1 MPKPAAVIPV
11 PRSLTSLQTGGATGT
26 VPKPCCCAV
35 AHYREFDERWHE
47 LSRHLRGTG
56 ILTRRFARK
65 IGLPNLGELMG
76 LLHDMGKYSSA
87 FQNYLLS
94 AVNYLD
100 PDADEYIDARS
111 KKGHIDHSS
120 AGAQM
125 AWRALA
131 PRRGV
136 SQLVGQWV
144 ALCVAS
150 HHSGLID
157 CIAPDGHDRFT
168 ERIEK
173 PDSRTHVAEAEQRA
187 DRHILDRIR
196 QLLDSPCLVEEVAQ
210 LIDRIRQR
218 ARTHK
223 LTGTPFS
230 HMQLGLAIRFTFSSL
245 IAGDR
250 IDTVHFTNLTGIRF
264 RQGGRYHYWNELIG
278 RLEDRLA
285 SMPARHAIDAQRR
298 TISDACRD
306 AASRPAGIYTLSVPT
321 GGGKTLASLR
331 FALHHAAQRRL
342 DRIIYIVPYTSII
355 DQNAEVVRN
364 VMETG
369 MPLGNGRRIVLE
381 HHSNLGAE
389 RQNHADKLLC
399 DDWDAPIVYT
409 TMVQFLEALFGSG
422 TRGVRRMHQLANAVL
437 VFDEV
442 QTVPLRCM
450 HVFNHALNF
459 LVQEGNS
466 TVVLCTATQPPLHRV
481 NAEKGALMLAPQ
493 AELMPDADEFFKA
506 MKRVEVH
513 DERKGGGWSDAELAD
528 LTIKALQEEGSCLV
542 IVNTKKAARRLYQLV
557 SSRIGADDVFHLS
570 TDMCAAHRKAIL
582 KKIVDRLKD
591 PDLRVLCISTQLI
604 EAGVD
609 VDFRVV
615 IRFLAGL
622 DSIAQAAGRCNRHG
636 SPRSGHVYVV
646 NPEKENLDMLPDIAK
661 GREQAQLILDRYKRD
676 PEAYGHN
683 ILGRRAMQEYYEH
696 YFFQRKEEM
705 SYPLNKERFYSA
717 TLLELLSTQ
726 GTAREN
732 YIRQHNAQPPYPLL
746 HAHMSAARAF
756 KAIDALT
763 ESVIVPYSAEGKALV
778 TDLHGQF
785 DAPDSSARD
794 LTTTRELLQHA
805 QQFTVNVHPTTLN
818 QLMSK
823 RAVSV
828 LGNSG
833 IYCLDEAFY
842 DENFGLS
849 NEVVNSMETI
859 TW

>member
-1 MPKPAAVIPV
+1 MYKPAA
-11 PRSLTSLQTGGATGT
+11 PRSLISSPPGEAAATG
-26 VPKPCCCAV
+26 PEPGRCAV
-35 AHYREFDERWHE
+35 AHYRELDQRWHE
-47 LSRHLRGTG
+47 LRSHLRGTG

-65 IGLPNLGELMG
+65 IGLQNLGELMG
-76 LLHDMGKYSSA
+76 LLHDLGKYSSA

-100 PDADEYIDARS
+100 PDADEYVDARS

-120 AGAQM
+120 AGAQV
-125 AWRALA
+125 AWRTLA

-157 CIAPDGHDRFT
+157 CITPDGHDRFT

-173 PDSRTHVAEAEQRA
+173 PESSTHVAEAEQRA
-187 DRHILDRIR
+187 DPDVMDRIR
-196 QLLDSPCLVEEVAQ
+196 RLLDSPCLLEEVTQ

-230 HMQLGLAIRFTFSSL
+230 HMQLGLAIRFTFSCL

-250 IDTVHFTNLTGIRF
+250 IDTVHFTNPTGIRF
-264 RQGGRYHYWNELIG
+264 RQGGRYHYWNELID
-278 RLEDRLA
+278 RLEAHLV
-285 SMPARHAIDAQRR
+285 SMPTRHAIDVRR
-298 TISDACRD
+298 HEISDACRN
-306 AASRPAGIYTLSVPT
+306 AARRPTGIYTLSVPT

-331 FALHHAAQRRL
+331 FALHHAAHHRL
-342 DRIIYIVPYTSII
+342 DRIIYIIPYTSII
-355 DQNAEVVRN
+355 DQNAQVVRK
-364 VMETG
+364 VMETAT
-369 MPLGNGRRIVLE
+369 PPGNARRIVLE

-389 RQNHADKLLC
+389 QQTYADKLLC

-422 TRGVRRMHQLANAVL
+422 TRGVRRMHQLANSVL
-437 VFDEV
+437 VFDEI
-442 QTVPLRCM
+442 QTVPLRCL
-450 HVFNHALNF
+450 HVFNQALNF

-466 TVVLCTATQPPLHRV
+466 SAVLCTATQPLLHRV
-481 NAEKGALMLAPQ
+481 SAEKGALMLAPD
-493 AELMPDADEFFKA
+493 AELMPDADALFKA

-528 LTIKALQEEGSCLV
+528 LAIKALQEEGSCLV
-542 IVNTKKAARRLYQLV
+542 IVNTKKAARRLYQLA
-557 SSRIGADDVFHLS
+557 SSQIDTDDVFHLS
-570 TDMCAAHRKAIL
+570 TDMCAAHRKAVL
-582 KKIVDRLKD
+582 KKVIDRLKT
-591 PDLRVLCISTQLI
+591 PRRRVLCISTQLI

-636 SPRSGHVYVV
+636 GPRPGHVYVV
-646 NPEKENLDMLPDIAK
+646 NPENENLDMLPDIAK

-676 PEAYGHN
+676 PASYDDN
-683 ILGRRAMQEYYEH
+683 ILGRRTMQEYYEH

-705 SYPLNKERFYSA
+705 SYSLSKEKFYGA

-726 GTAREN
+726 DTARKN
-732 YIRQHNAQPPYPLL
+732 YSRQQKAQPPYPLL

-756 KAIDALT
+756 KAIDTLT
-763 ESVIVPYSAEGKALV
+763 EAVIVPYSEKGKALIE
-778 TDLHGQF
+778 DLHGQF
-785 DAPDSSARD
+785 DAADSGPSD
-794 LTTTRELLQHA
+794 LDTTRELLQRA

-828 LGNSG
+828 LGSSG

-842 DENFGLS
+842 DRNLGLS
-849 NEVVNSMETI
+849 NDLVNRMETM

>member
-1 MPKPAAVIPV
+1 MAAP
-11 PRSLTSLQTGGATGT
+11 PGGAPPGGGPPG
-26 VPKPCCCAV
+26 PKNCAV
-35 AHYREFDERWHE
+35 AHFRESDERWHE
-47 LSRHLRGTG
+47 LSKHLRGTG
-56 ILTRRFARK
+56 ILSRRFARK
-65 IGLPNLGELMG
+65 IGLQSLGELMG
-76 LLHDMGKYSSA
+76 LLHDLGKYSSA

-100 PDADEYIDARS
+100 SDADEYVDAHS
-111 KKGHIDHSS
+111 KKGRIDHSS
-120 AGAQM
+120 AGAQV
-125 AWRALA
+125 AWRALS
-131 PRRGV
+131 PQGGM
-136 SQLVGQWV
+136 SQLVAQWL
-144 ALCVAS
+144 ALCIAS

-157 CIAPDGHDRFT
+157 CITPDGHDRFT

-173 PDSRTHVAEAEQRA
+173 ADSSTHVAEAEQRA
-187 DRHILDRIR
+187 DPDVMDHIRRLMN
-196 QLLDSPCLVEEVAQ
+196 SPCLIDEVTEV
-210 LIDRIRQR
+210 INRIRER

-223 LTGTPFS
+223 LNGTPFS
-230 HMQLGLAIRFTFSSL
+230 QMQLGLAIRFTFSCL
-245 IAGDR
+245 VAGDR
-250 IDTVHFTNLTGIRF
+250 IDTVHFTNPDGVRF
-264 RQGGRYHYWNELIG
+264 RQGGRYPYWNDLA
-278 RLEDRLA
+278 RQLENHLA
-285 SMPARHAIDAQRR
+285 SMPARHAIDAQRHA
-298 TISDACRD
+298 ISDACRD
-306 AASRPAGIYTLSVPT
+306 AASRPTGIYTLSVPT

-342 DRIIYIVPYTSII
+342 DRIIYIIPYTSII
-355 DQNAEVVRN
+355 DQNAGVVRN

-389 RQNHADKLLC
+389 QQSYADKLLC

-442 QTVPLRCM
+442 QTVPLRCL

-481 NAEKGALMLAPQ
+481 DAAKGSLMLAPE
-493 AELMPDADEFFKA
+493 AELMPDADELFQA
-506 MKRVEVH
+506 MKRVEVY
-513 DERKGGGWSDAELAD
+513 DERKDHGWSDAELAD
-528 LTIKALQEEGSCLV
+528 LAIKALEEQGSCLL
-542 IVNTKKAARRLYQLV
+542 IVNTKKAARRLYQLAR
-557 SSRIGADDVFHLS
+557 SKIGADDVFHLS
-570 TDMCAAHRKAIL
+570 TDMCAAHRKTVL
-582 KKIVDRLKD
+582 KTVINRLKD
-591 PDLRVLCISTQLI
+591 VDQRVLCISTQLI

-636 SPRSGHVYVV
+636 GPRPGHVYIV
-646 NPEKENLDMLPDIAK
+646 NPENENLDMLPDIAK
-661 GREQAQLILDRYKRD
+661 GREQAQVILDRYKRD

-705 SYPLNKERFYSA
+705 SYSLNKERFYGA

-726 GTAREN
+726 DRAKEN
-732 YIRQHNAQPPYPLL
+732 YLRQQNAHPPYPLL

-763 ESVIVPYSAEGKALV
+763 ESVIVPYGNEGDALI
-778 TDLHGQF
+778 TDLFGQF
-785 DAPDSSARD
+785 DAPDAGPKDVDTIR
-794 LTTTRELLQHA
+794 RLLQRA
-805 QQFTVNVHPTTLN
+805 QQFTVNVHPTTLS
-818 QLMSK
+818 QLVSK
-823 RAVSV
+823 RAAVA

-833 IYCLDEAFY
+833 IYCLDKAFY
-842 DENFGLS
+842 DANFGLS
-849 NEVVNSMETI
+849 GEVVNRMETLAL
-859 TW
+859 